1 MGHFQ
6 GRGVYPFRV
15 QNLCSLK
22 ISRGCKGKKYYAV
35 NSRNLSRATNS
46 IYQNFPK
53 RPNGAQTTGCT
64 RQSNHFCL
72 WSNMWSKSK
81 HQNSS
86 APKSAK
92 NKEIRPEIQSFKPDF
107 GGRYR
112 TRTCDLPHVKHTHK
126 TPLSV
131 DTRHFT
137 FILIFV
143 LPRILPRKCGRYC
156 IN

>member
-46 IYQNFPK
+46 IYQNLLK

-64 RQSNHFCL
+64 RR
-72 WSNMWSKSK
+72 
-81 HQNSS
+81 
-86 APKSAK
+86 AK
-92 NKEIRPEIQSFKPDF
+92 LF
-107 GGRYR
+107 
-112 TRTCDLPHVKHTHK
+112 
-126 TPLSV
+126 LSV
-131 DTRHFT
+131 VKYVVNASTPKFNASK
-137 FILIFV
+137 
-143 LPRILPRKCGRYC
+143 KCKK
-156 IN
+156 